1 MPQKRNPI
9 GLERLHLTTSTV
21 TGQAVTYLIQANNV
35 MSGMGDYKSD
45 QPLQVVRLLGRMY
58 EDFNS
63 MLGALV
69 FNPERA
75 LQEVNSDYSMTTELA
90 DILQRDAEV
99 PFRVGHHFA
108 SDIVSYGRSHGLTPA
123 EIPYGVAQKLFGEAW
138 KAFGKDNERLPL
150 TEPQFRR
157 ALSAENMVESGK
169 PVGGPQPS
177 EVMRMLAAERAR
189 VQADREWLAS
199 TRLKLDEATKKREA
213 GVASLRAGQ

>member
-1 MPQKRNPI
+1 
-9 GLERLHLTTSTV
+9 
-21 TGQAVTYLIQANNV
+21 

-108 SDIVSYGRSHGLTPA
+108 SDIVS
-123 EIPYGVAQKLFGEAW
+123 
-138 KAFGKDNERLPL
+138 
-150 TEPQFRR
+150 R
-157 ALSAENMVESGK
+157 AASTTLR
-169 PVGGPQPS
+169 QPS
-177 EVMRMLAAERAR
+177 SAF
-189 VQADREWLAS
+189 S
-199 TRLKLDEATKKREA
+199 EAPPRC
-213 GVASLRAGQ
+213 